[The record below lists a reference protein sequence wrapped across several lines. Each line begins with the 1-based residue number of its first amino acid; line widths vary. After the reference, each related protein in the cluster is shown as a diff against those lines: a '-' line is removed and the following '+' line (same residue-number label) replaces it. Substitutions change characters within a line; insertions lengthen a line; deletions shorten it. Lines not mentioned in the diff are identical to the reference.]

1 VTSSS
6 PVPGTGLPTG
16 PGPGAGPVAG
26 APSAPV
32 TDPALAADP
41 TPGAAL
47 APVTDPARS
56 VRRADHLGLEVLLV
70 LGVSLG
76 ISAISSWINFL
87 DIQTRGGFRNATA
100 TLNPSESPRAW
111 VDLSYQLL
119 GILNGVVPA
128 LLALLLLSRVPA
140 LPGFGIGLDRLRG
153 KRETLQGLG
162 IAALIGLPGLGLV
175 VLARHL
181 GINAQLEASGI
192 ADVWYRY
199 PILIAEGIQ
208 NGVLEE
214 IVMIGYLLTR
224 LRARNWPAWQAIGV
238 SALIRGSYHTY
249 QGIGGFV
256 GNLVMGALFG
266 WWFTRTKRVLPL
278 VIAHSVIDIVSFVGY
293 AALHGRVGWI

>member
-1 VTSSS
+1 M
-6 PVPGTGLPTG
+6 
-16 PGPGAGPVAG
+16 
-26 APSAPV
+26 
-32 TDPALAADP
+32 
-41 TPGAAL
+41 
-47 APVTDPARS
+47 
-56 VRRADHLGLEVLLV
+56 LLV

-76 ISAISSWINFL
+76 ISALTSWINFL
-87 DIQTRGGFRNATA
+87 DIETQGGFRNATA

-111 VDLSYQLL
+111 VDLSSQLVGL
-119 GILNGVVPA
+119 LNGFVPA
-128 LLALLLLSRVPA
+128 LLALLLLSRVPG
-140 LPGFGIGLDRLRG
+140 LPSFGIGLDRLRL

-175 VLARHL
+175 ILARHL
-181 GINAQLEASGI
+181 GINAQLQASGI

-199 PILIAEGIQ
+199 PLLILDGIQ

-224 LRARNWPAWQAIGV
+224 LREMNWPAGRAILL
-238 SALIRGSYHTY
+238 SAVIRGSYHTY
-249 QGIGGFV
+249 QGLGGFV
-256 GNLVMGALFG
+256 GNFIMGALFG

>member
-1 VTSSS
+1 M
-6 PVPGTGLPTG
+6 
-16 PGPGAGPVAG
+16 PGPVNLP
-26 APSAPV
+26 APSADLPMPSA
-32 TDPALAADP
+32 DLPAP
-41 TPGAAL
+41 
-47 APVTDPARS
+47 S
-56 VRRADHLGLEVLLV
+56 VDQPERRPDRFGLEILLV

-87 DIQTRGGFRNATA
+87 DIQTRGGFRGAKA

-140 LPGFGIGLDRLRG
+140 LPGFGIGLDRLRV
-153 KRETLQGLG
+153 RLEALQGLG

-181 GINAQLEASGI
+181 GINAELEASGL

-199 PILIAEGIQ
+199 PVLVLEGIQ

-214 IVMIGYLLTR
+214 IVIIGYLLTR
-224 LRARNWPAWQAIGV
+224 LRQLSWPAWQAV
-238 SALIRGSYHTY
+238 LLSAVIRGSYHTY

-256 GNLVMGALFG
+256 GNFVMGLLFG
-266 WWFTRTKRVLPL
+266 WWFTRTRRVLPL

-293 AALHGRVGWI
+293 AALHGRVSWL

>member
-1 VTSSS
+1 MTSAS
-6 PVPGTGLPTG
+6 PL
-16 PGPGAGPVAG
+16 PGAGLG
-26 APSAPV
+26 
-32 TDPALAADP
+32 AADP
-41 TPGAAL
+41 APAAAPSTAGPPPATPVGE
-47 APVTDPARS
+47 PARQQAA
-56 VRRADHLGLEVLLV
+56 VRRSDRLGLEVLLV

-76 ISAISSWINFL
+76 ISAIGSWINFL

-119 GILNGVVPA
+119 GVLNGVVPA
-128 LLALLLLSRVPA
+128 FLALLLLSRLPA
-140 LPGFGIGLDRLRG
+140 LPGFGIGLDRMRL

-175 VLARHL
+175 ILARHL
-181 GINAQLEASGI
+181 GINAQIQASGL
-192 ADVWYRY
+192 ADIWYRY
-199 PILIAEGIQ
+199 PVLILEGLQ
-208 NGVLEE
+208 NGFLEE

-224 LRARNWPAWQAIGV
+224 LRAMNWPAGRAILV
-238 SALIRGSYHTY
+238 SAVIRGSYHTY

-256 GNLVMGALFG
+256 GNLIMGALFG

-293 AALHGRVGWI
+293 AALHGRVSWL

>member
-1 VTSSS
+1 
-6 PVPGTGLPTG
+6 
-16 PGPGAGPVAG
+16 
-26 APSAPV
+26 
-32 TDPALAADP
+32 
-41 TPGAAL
+41 
-47 APVTDPARS
+47 
-56 VRRADHLGLEVLLV
+56 VRRPGLEVLLV

-76 ISAISSWINFL
+76 ISALYSWVNFL

-119 GILNGVVPA
+119 GVLNAIVPA
-128 LLALLLLSRVPA
+128 LLALLLLSRAPA
-140 LPGFGIGLDRLRG
+140 LPGFGIGLDRLRL

-162 IAALIGLPGLGLV
+162 FAALIGVPGLGLV
-175 VLARHL
+175 ILARHL
-181 GINAQLEASGI
+181 GVNAELQASGL
-192 ADVWYRY
+192 AEVWYRY
-199 PILIAEGIQ
+199 PVLILDGIQ

-214 IVMIGYLLTR
+214 IVIVGYLLTR
-224 LRARNWPAWQAIGV
+224 LREMSWPAGRAILV

-293 AALHGRVGWI
+293 AALHGRVSWL